1 MKFLI
6 ILSVA
11 LLFVGTVSQAQITKG
26 NWMVG
31 GDAFFSSATNK
42 DANGSVEQSST
53 QLLFRPN
60 LGYFFIDRLV
70 GGLGTSFGFSR
81 INGENNP
88 NEGINLRPFLR
99 YYFLKP
105 ENRINV
111 LLEANYS
118 YSKYF
123 KTADFNTG
131 YSLKSG
137 PVIYFNSSVG
147 LELVVKYE
155 HFYYSI
161 DSRTADNFQVGLGLQ
176 IHLERE

>member
-1 MKFLI
+1 MKFLRV
-6 ILSVA
+6 LSVA
-11 LLFVGTVSQAQITKG
+11 LLFAGTISQAQITKG

-31 GDAFFSSATNK
+31 GDAFFSSVTNK

-53 QLLFRPN
+53 QLLFSPN

-81 INGENNP
+81 INGNN
-88 NEGINLRPFLR
+88 NSTSGISVRPFLR

-118 YSKYF
+118 YAKDFNSSDFSNRYGF
-123 KTADFNTG
+123 KT
-131 YSLKSG
+131 G
-137 PVIYFNSSVG
+137 PVVYFNSSVG
-147 LELVVKYE
+147 LEMIIKYE
-155 HFYYSI
+155 HSFVSI

-176 IHLERE
+176 IHLEK

>member
-1 MKFLI
+1 MI
-6 ILSVA
+6 
-11 LLFVGTVSQAQITKG
+11 
-26 NWMVG
+26 
-31 GDAFFSSATNK
+31 
-42 DANGSVEQSST
+42 
-53 QLLFRPN
+53 
-60 LGYFFIDRLV
+60 
-70 GGLGTSFGFSR
+70 
-81 INGENNP
+81 
-88 NEGINLRPFLR
+88 
-99 YYFLKP
+99 
-105 ENRINV
+105 
-111 LLEANYS
+111 LEANYS

-176 IHLERE
+176 IHLEK

>member
-105 ENRINV
+105 
-111 LLEANYS
+111 
-118 YSKYF
+118 
-123 KTADFNTG
+123 
-131 YSLKSG
+131 
-137 PVIYFNSSVG
+137 
-147 LELVVKYE
+147 
-155 HFYYSI
+155 
-161 DSRTADNFQVGLGLQ
+161 
-176 IHLERE
+176 